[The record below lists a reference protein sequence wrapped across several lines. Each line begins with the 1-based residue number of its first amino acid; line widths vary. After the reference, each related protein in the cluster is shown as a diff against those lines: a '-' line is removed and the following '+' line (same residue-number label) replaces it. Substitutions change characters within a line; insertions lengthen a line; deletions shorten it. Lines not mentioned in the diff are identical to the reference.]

1 MGCDIAAGLL
11 FFLFLNYFLFISD
24 VLKYQDSG
32 S

>member
-11 FFLFLNYFLFISD
+11 FFILNYFLFISD